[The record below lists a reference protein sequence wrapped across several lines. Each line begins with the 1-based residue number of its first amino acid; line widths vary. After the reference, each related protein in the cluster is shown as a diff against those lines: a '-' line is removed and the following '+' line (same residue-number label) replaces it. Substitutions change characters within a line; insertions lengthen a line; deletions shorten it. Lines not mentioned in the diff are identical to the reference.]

1 MNSTSLLHSMS
12 SHDCMK
18 SDTSFPIV
26 YAYWTRWN
34 YLLYLVF
41 YASMCSA
48 TWLSPLP
55 LHPPFLFLLQNSILS
70 ASYRN
75 QKWEVLILKMKN
87 KTRTHISFYYLVMVQ
102 LFATPTIALPYF
114 VALSLLRLVLT
125 ALILLIP
132 YLDFNPSIILYQKA
146 CLAPQWSH
154 KTSASIKKWK
164 LQR

>member
-1 MNSTSLLHSMS
+1 
-12 SHDCMK
+12 
-18 SDTSFPIV
+18 
-26 YAYWTRWN
+26 
-34 YLLYLVF
+34 
-41 YASMCSA
+41 MCSA

-55 LHPPFLFLLQNSILS
+55 LHAPFLFLLQNSILS

-146 CLAPQWSH
+146 CLAPQ
-154 KTSASIKKWK
+154 
-164 LQR
+164 